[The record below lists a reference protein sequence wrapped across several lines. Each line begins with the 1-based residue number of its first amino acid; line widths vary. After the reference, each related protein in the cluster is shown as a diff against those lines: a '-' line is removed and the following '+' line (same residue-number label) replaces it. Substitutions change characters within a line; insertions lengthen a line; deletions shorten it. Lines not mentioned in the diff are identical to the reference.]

1 MPAAAAQN
9 KSHDKVEHQEIV
21 HIRVERQLIVDR
33 AAQLIC
39 EEEAHRDGKHEEIA
53 HRNTKIKH
61 HRAKRERDSRSAHLL
76 LVKCRPDKRPQ
87 QIKQHGKR
95 KNNGKP
101 QRQIDV
107 CEKLSRQIIVDDFN
121 VEIAG
126 RKRLKSGNA
135 ARNVGKQTI
144 KGKIAVARRHY
155 DIVEKPRHKIE
166 EAGHK
171 NGKHSSHLEQHL
183 TQVVKMS
190 PKLLSVSAIGE
201 PVISSYRYYCR
212 LACRFLPSL
221 RSFHP

>member
-1 MPAAAAQN
+1 M
-9 KSHDKVEHQEIV
+9 
-21 HIRVERQLIVDR
+21 DR

-61 HRAKRERDSRSAHLL
+61 HRAKRERDSRSAHLF
-76 LVKCRPDKRPQ
+76 LVKCRSDKRPQ

-135 ARNVGKQTI
+135 ARNVGNSFFQSAPADANPLWFL
-144 KGKIAVARRHY
+144 GKSLELLAGADIAY
-155 DIVEKPRHKIE
+155 FTKDWE
-166 EAGHK
+166 EARGCRIEHTCA
-171 NGKHSSHLEQHL
+171 LEYGIE
-183 TQVVKMS
+183 TVV
-190 PKLLSVSAIGE
+190 E
-201 PVISSYRYYCR
+201 DYTND
-212 LACRFLPSL
+212 
-221 RSFHP
+221 